1 VQPIGRSRRL
11 TCKYGRRRFGLPS
24 RLQAFYPHI
33 SKSRSVF
40 AELFQRILW
49 RFCGI
54 SKGYTIGKPKK
65 FAFQIFDVS
74 EGSKSPSR
82 AAKPNRRSSKGREST
97 VARIVFLRK
106 RNRGAHSQGICAR
119 GVAVL
124 RQSCI
129 VKPDEPRPRRR
140 IPKPSM
146 PDVRG
151 RQGLCRYRRKI
162 SANVPRFR
170 NLSPAVRQRE
180 ALPRPARLALAT
192 KAVTIFAPARADD
205 PRTVRS
211 DS

>member
-1 VQPIGRSRRL
+1 MVG
-11 TCKYGRRRFGLPS
+11 RRFGLPS

-54 SKGYTIGKPKK
+54 SKGYTMGKPKK
-65 FAFQIFDVS
+65 IAFQIFDVS

-82 AAKPNRRSSKGREST
+82 AAKPNRRSSKGHETT

-162 SANVPRFR
+162 SANR
-170 NLSPAVRQRE
+170 S
-180 ALPRPARLALAT
+180 ALPKPIACRAPKGGIATPRPS
-192 KAVTIFAPARADD
+192 
-205 PRTVRS
+205 RS
-211 DS
+211 CDEGCDNLRSSKGG